1 MKTLKDAIV
10 FIYWSKSY
18 YKENTIEGMVAM
30 TSELFNMQPAQVWKM
45 INEI

>member
-1 MKTLKDAIV
+1 MKTLKDAIL

-18 YKENTIEGMVAM
+18 YKEDTIEGMVAM
-30 TSELFNMQPAQVWKM
+30 TSELFNMKSEQVWKM